1 MSITPYINA
10 SIIIQLLTVAI
21 PKLEALA
28 KEGEEGRKAIAEYTR
43 YGAVVLGFL
52 QATAFYFGLAQA
64 VNERNVLSFITITLT
79 FTAGTAF
86 LMWLGEQITEYGIGN
101 GISLL
106 IFAGIVS
113 RDPGEYFICGSVQVG
128 KTG

>member
-1 MSITPYINA
+1 
-10 SIIIQLLTVAI
+10 VAI

-86 LMWLGEQITEYGIGN
+86 LMWLGEQVLYQE
-101 GISLL
+101 
-106 IFAGIVS
+106 
-113 RDPGEYFICGSVQVG
+113 DPGEYFICGICTGWKDWVGVLLLFVVIIRIPVQYAKQG
-128 KTG
+128 

>member
-86 LMWLGEQITEYGIGN
+86 LMWLANKLRNME
-101 GISLL
+101 
-106 IFAGIVS
+106 
-113 RDPGEYFICGSVQVG
+113 
-128 KTG
+128 

>member
-1 MSITPYINA
+1 
-10 SIIIQLLTVAI
+10 VAI

-101 GISLL
+101 GIFLAYLCRYCIKRTQGNTLS
-106 IFAGIVS
+106 V
-113 RDPGEYFICGSVQVG
+113 GSVQVG